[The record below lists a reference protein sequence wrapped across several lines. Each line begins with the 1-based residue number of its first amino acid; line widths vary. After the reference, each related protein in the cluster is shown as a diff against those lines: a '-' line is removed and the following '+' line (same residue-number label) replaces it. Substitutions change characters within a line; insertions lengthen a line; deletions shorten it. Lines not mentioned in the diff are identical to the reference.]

1 MANWS
6 VLKAAIAN
14 VIKTNGNQEIT
25 GALLQNTLTS
35 IVTFVG
41 ENATFAG
48 IATQLTNPGVP
59 DGPVFYIADT
69 PGTYSN
75 FNGIILDNE
84 IALLLWRNKWI
95 KRQINV
101 ATGDDIK
108 IINTN
113 IGLREY
119 NIFSDNKPY
128 KVGDTVLYKG
138 IIYKFIFEHTAGPWK
153 GEEAVPYSLKRY
165 SDTHTDALY
174 MRTRT
179 QEIINLSFNFYR
191 GSFLAHSGD
200 FIESTTR
207 ISSCCFTNAD
217 DAWITVSV
225 NKGFKYTL
233 YSKIDYALGWE
244 SNKKEFKVGSFF
256 IIGLK
261 KDDESEITLD
271 DLESVGLVITCK
283 GTKKNNEINIEG
295 VKKINNFN
303 QKIIFAK
310 DTKYDIKRVSI
321 ANIVARNISTFILN
335 IPDDIIVSYA
345 FTDEPYIIGTGGQK
359 ETTSKIIQNDYNQN
373 YLSIQLRM
381 HNGEIRLNKEDISK
395 SYISL
400 IESNLQTCG
409 LQDYLDKSVF
419 IKRAYIEPYGDISLV
434 GDYEIAS
441 IVRASG
447 IIIKPADSTHFR
459 FNYYYNTNAALI
471 AFYNDNN
478 TLISTYTKHKDQ
490 KGEIVDS
497 IPENT
502 HHLII
507 ASRISDEFNPKFEFL
522 KVDNSFLNESAFLVK
537 AYIDNSGNQISDS
550 GGALSTDFIKIPLTA
565 KNIKYTGSYTQ
576 NNSICVFYNSSKVK
590 MSIIKAADE
599 VMENFNI
606 AIPEGAVYCKLA
618 ARGPKL
624 ATYKKQVLVKFVD
637 AGGNGLVIQDVSNFV
652 NVKISTRQINYN
664 MPELMHQISKTDAIK
679 EPEKNINWSGWK
691 ERRYSFGVDINK
703 IPQPFHIK
711 TQSISEGTIICAG
724 TVDYIRWGFHVFEGY
739 ASDGRSR
746 ITMLVNKH
754 EEESKKVAEL
764 YYYGTVYAHT
774 ASSYNWFKLGSD
786 VKNHSFMFDRDN
798 AVFFG
803 KADMRS
809 VIELASINLD
819 SDINTTYKTVNDA
832 DMAFEAEQDSVN
844 NAKCIKY
851 LQLKNARDG
860 AMWYDSKNK
869 KVLIKVNGKW
879 HYINLTEANSG
890 DYNDIA

>member
-35 IVTFVG
+35 IVTSVG

-48 IATQLTNPGVP
+48 IATQTTNPGVP
-59 DGPVFYIADT
+59 DGPVFYIADS

-75 FNGIILDNE
+75 FSGIHLDDTE
-84 IALLLWRNKWI
+84 IVLLAWKNKWF

-101 ATGDDIK
+101 PTNYVIRR
-108 IINTN
+108 INTN
-113 IGLREY
+113 IGLPEY
-119 NIFSDNKPY
+119 PTFRDNKPY
-128 KVGDTVLYKG
+128 KVGDIVVYKD
-138 IIYKFIFEHTAGPWK
+138 IIYKFILDHVAGPWK
-153 GEEAVPYSLKRY
+153 GEEAVPYSLKKYNDIR
-165 SDTHTDALY
+165 TDELY

-179 QEIINLSFNFYR
+179 EKIIDLSFNFYR
-191 GSFLAHSGD
+191 GSFFSRSGD
-200 FIESTTR
+200 FVGSTTR
-207 ISSCCFTNAD
+207 ISSNCFTNAD

-225 NKGFKYTL
+225 NEGFKYAL
-233 YSKIDYALGWE
+233 YSKIDYTDWE

-261 KDDESEITLD
+261 KDDDSEITLD
-271 DLESVGLVITCK
+271 DLESVGLDIICK
-283 GTKKNNEINIEG
+283 GTKKNSEINIES
-295 VKKINNFN
+295 VKKINNFR
-303 QKIIFAK
+303 QRIIFTN
-310 DTKYDIKRVSI
+310 DRPYDIKRLSI
-321 ANIVARNISTFILN
+321 ANINARNISTFILN
-335 IPDDIIVSYA
+335 IPDDVVVSYI
-345 FTDEPYIIGTGGQK
+345 FTDNPYILGAGGKK
-359 ETTSKIIQNDYNQN
+359 EITSKIIQNDYNQN

-381 HNGEIRLNKEDISK
+381 YNGEIRLNKEDISK

-400 IESNLQTCG
+400 IESNLQTYG
-409 LQDYLDKSVF
+409 LQDYLDKSAF
-419 IKRAYIEPYGDISLV
+419 IKRAYIGPYGDISLV
-434 GDYEIAS
+434 DDYDLGS
-441 IVRASG
+441 IVRTSG

-471 AFYNDNN
+471 AFYNADNK
-478 TLISTYTKHKDQ
+478 LISTYTKHKEQ

-502 HHLII
+502 HHLIL
-507 ASRISDEFNPKFEFL
+507 ASRTSDEFNPKFEFL
-522 KVDNSFLNESAFLVK
+522 KIDNSFLNESAFLVE

-565 KNIKYTGSYTQ
+565 KTIKYTGSYTQ

-624 ATYKKQVLVKFVD
+624 ATYKKQVLVKFTD
-637 AGGNGLVIQDVSNFV
+637 AGGSSLVIQDVSNFV

-679 EPEKNINWSGWK
+679 EPEKNINWSGWR

-764 YYYGTVYAHT
+764 YYYGTVYAHS
-774 ASSYNWFKLGSD
+774 ASSYNWLKLGSD

-819 SDINTTYKTVNDA
+819 SDINTTHKTVHAA

-890 DYNDIA
+890 DYNVIA